1 MWCIQI
7 QCGWG
12 RTRLR
17 RQLGTTSA
25 PGKTTAPAVAGDDL
39 VSGVGSGG
47 GSGRGRPRCP
57 VARRREDAHG
67 ARRRRGFA
75 GAEEKLGGAGIRGAG
90 GEEERGGGG
99 LWQRG
104 RSEEAGAELSRWGGA
119 RGRRG
124 FVRHSHRV
132 ISELVELLIVRTVK
146 RIADD
151 EIRSDG

>member
-39 VSGVGSGG
+39 VSGVGSG
-47 GSGRGRPRCP
+47 RGRPRCP
-57 VARRREDAHG
+57 VARREDARG

-75 GAEEKLGGAGIRGAG
+75 GAEEKLGGAGIRGAS

-104 RSEEAGAELSRWGGA
+104 RSEEAAGYGSGGGEE
-119 RGRRG
+119 RGG
-124 FVRHSHRV
+124 GGGGGDLCGIV
-132 ISELVELLIVRTVK
+132 I
-146 RIADD
+146 A
-151 EIRSDG
+151 